1 MNLYSGGLI
10 MFRCFGLLLALVA
23 SVQSANAAL
32 LATWDFTT
40 NTSGTVAAG
49 ISGTAGNMSNTG
61 PNTGVGSP
69 GRTFGNNG
77 ARQVISS
84 AGVWRTSDFNNIGS
98 ASPLAARYSSLSFTN
113 TSTNVVKMTSLDLLA
128 RNAVGTTGRSV
139 VVSYRVTGQ
148 AGETSLAT
156 FNRTSTTF
164 ASGSAS
170 LSGVMLNTNDT
181 LTVYFRFFKVA
192 TDNTTTNRR
201 LDLDNITLSG
211 DVVPEPASMAVFGL
225 VGLGVA
231 VARRRKK

>member
-1 MNLYSGGLI
+1 MV
-10 MFRCFGLLLALVA
+10 RCFGLLLALVA

-40 NTSGTVAAG
+40 NTSGTVASG

-61 PNTGVGSP
+61 PNTAVGSP
-69 GRTFGNNG
+69 NRTYGNNG
-77 ARQVISS
+77 ARQVVSS
-84 AGVWRTSDFNNIGS
+84 AGVWRTSEFNNVGP

-113 TSTNVVKMTSLDLLA
+113 TSTTGVVKMTSLDLLA

-156 FNRTSTTF
+156 FDRTSTTF
-164 ASGSAS
+164 VSGSAS
-170 LSGVMLNTNDT
+170 LSGVRLNTNDT
-181 LTVYFRFFKVA
+181 LTVYFRFFKAA
-192 TDNTTTNRR
+192 TDNTTTNQR